1 VLDGFEDEDDEEV
14 FGLLF
19 DGAEEFGGEDM
30 LQSLLSCCWMCVCL
44 PTLVGDGVP
53 EGCQV

>member
-1 VLDGFEDEDDEEV
+1 MLDGFEDEDDEEV

-30 LQSLLSCCWMCVCL
+30 LQSLLSCCWMCVSL

-53 EGCQV
+53 KGCQV